1 MSSLRQ
7 ARFSGRRALAVVSA
21 LVVLLALV
29 VVFSGTFTR
38 STDIE
43 AQAEQARAEVAARE
57 LELAAGEAEQEFFET
72 EEFIRWQARTLGF
85 GQKSQ
90 GETLFALPEDAPEP
104 DPITPIGPL
113 AQDEPMAPFDAW
125 MELLFGA

>member
-7 ARFSGRRALAVVSA
+7 APLLGRRALAAVA
-21 LVVLLALV
+21 GLALV
-29 VVFSGTFTR
+29 IGLVIVFSGSLTR

-72 EEFIRWQARTLGF
+72 DVFIRWQARTLGF

-90 GETLFALPEDAPEP
+90 GETLFALPEDAPAP
-104 DPITPIGPL
+104 GPITPIGPL
-113 AQDEPMAPFDAW
+113 DEAVQMAPFDAW